1 MEIKK
6 QKGVTLIALI
16 ITIVVLLII
25 AGISLQG
32 VKIDKKET
40 ENNKL
45 ETELDMVQHAVLER
59 YTKYSLTKDTDLLVG
74 TKIDN
79 IQDKL
84 PGGEKWKIETPE
96 ASKPEE
102 QYYELTPQE
111 LSELGLKNSEDT
123 YIVNYKTG
131 EVFNESKQKTS
142 EGKLLYTYAIENTI
156 N

>member
-1 MEIKK
+1 MEVKN
-6 QKGVTLIALI
+6 QKGITLISLV
-16 ITIVVLLII
+16 ITIIVLLII

-32 VKIDKKET
+32 VKVDKKET

-45 ETELDMVQHAVLER
+45 KTELDMVQHAVLER

-79 IQDKL
+79 IQ
-84 PGGEKWKIETPE
+84 EKSAEVDWKIKTPE

-102 QYYELTPQE
+102 KYYELTPQE
-111 LSELGLKNSEDT
+111 LSALGLKNSEDT

-142 EGKLLYTYAIENTI
+142 EGTLLYTYAIENTR